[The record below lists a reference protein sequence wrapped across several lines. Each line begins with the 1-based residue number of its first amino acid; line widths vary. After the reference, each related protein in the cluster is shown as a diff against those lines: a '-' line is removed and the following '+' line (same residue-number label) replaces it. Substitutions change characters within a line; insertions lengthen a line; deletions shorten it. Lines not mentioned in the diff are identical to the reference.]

1 MATAVFF
8 SEQLD
13 FIVSNALSNL
23 STLACHPYGCRVLWW
38 IHEYCVES
46 HAGIALENISK
57 CHRKTFD
64 HQCGNHVIQHV
75 LQFGCVRD
83 RDLALEMIVEN
94 GLLKLSR
101 QKFLSNVVE
110 KLLKYGNTEQHK
122 SIVREMLKFVNK
134 KNDRVVED
142 AAEGTSVILLMVRD
156 PYTNYVVQ
164 NALDVLPGLEEM
176 KGLIK
181 ELSAHSTELVS
192 YLLMV
197 EYLTFSSTF
206 YFHLQFLHRLTHF

>member
-1 MATAVFF
+1 
-8 SEQLD
+8 
-13 FIVSNALSNL
+13 
-23 STLACHPYGCRVLWW
+23 
-38 IHEYCVES
+38 
-46 HAGIALENISK
+46 
-57 CHRKTFD
+57 
-64 HQCGNHVIQHV
+64 
-75 LQFGCVRD
+75 
-83 RDLALEMIVEN
+83 MIVEN

-101 QKFLSNVVE
+101 QKFLSNVVK

-122 SIVREMLKFVNK
+122 WIVREMLKFVNK
-134 KNDRVVED
+134 KNDCVVED

-197 EYLTFSSTF
+197 EYYLTFSSTL